1 MALVPKN
8 DVTQIFAIQAPEVD
22 LPPTF
27 ANYPRGWDTARS
39 NNGKPTIKQFNYIQ
53 QRTDQNVLWIHQ
65 NGAALPYDAAMEYAE
80 NATVVKDG
88 VLQQWKAGV
97 WVKVTTWSSIEGKP
111 ELYTK
116 TEADTLFIEAAQI
129 GQPNGVAGLDANGD
143 LDPAQFPL
151 ATNTTPGIAEIAT
164 QAEVNA
170 ATDDA
175 RIITPLKML
184 TGVKNHLNATGS
196 APMFACRAWVNFN
209 GTGTVAIR
217 GSGNISS
224 ITDNGV
230 GDYTLNFTTALQN
243 GNYAVSETHNQ
254 ITNGQHSVQL
264 TTMLSTS
271 LRLLFT
277 YDNSASY
284 PAGDP
289 SIATV
294 SIIG

>member
-1 MALVPKN
+1 MALVTKN

-53 QRTDQNVLWIHQ
+53 QRTDQNMLWIHQ
-65 NGAALPYDAAMEYAE
+65 NGAALPYDATMEYAE
-80 NATVVKDG
+80 NAHVVKDG

-129 GQPNGVAGLDANGD
+129 GQPNGVAGLDVNGD

-151 ATNTTPGIAEIAT
+151 ATDTTLGIAEIAT
-164 QAEVNA
+164 QAEVNT

-184 TGVKNHLNATGS
+184 TGVKNHLNATGD

-209 GTGTVAIR
+209 GTGTPTIR
-217 GSGNISS
+217 ASGNVSS

-230 GDYTLNFTTALQN
+230 GNYTINFTTAMPDS
-243 GNYAVSETHNQ
+243 NYAVSYAAGGLGGGMHAGRIVSMAAGSINMYQEQ
-254 ITNGQHSVQL
+254 
-264 TTMLSTS
+264 
-271 LRLLFT
+271 
-277 YDNSASY
+277 DSANSY
-284 PAGDP
+284 PASDTA
-289 SIATV
+289 IVTV
-294 SIIG
+294 AVFR